1 METIF
6 RKIVKHKN
14 SIIFAFGIS
23 LILCF
28 ISSKFVSVNYDMND
42 YLPDDSKS
50 TISLDIMQDEFKGGI
65 PNARIMISNLTIP
78 EALEMKD
85 KLLNIDGVDEVTWLD
100 DVVNITEPIE
110 TLDSSIVKDYYKEGS
125 ALFRVTINE
134 NKRIE
139 AVNDI
144 RDLIGED
151 NAMAGTAV
159 NTATA
164 TEATSKE
171 VSRIILFIIP
181 ICLIV
186 LALTTTSWFEPI
198 LFMIT
203 IGVAILL
210 NQGTNILFGEISFVT
225 NAAGNVLQL
234 AVSMD
239 YAIFLLHRFA
249 EFRENGLNPEEAMV
263 QASVKS
269 VTSILSSGITT
280 VIGFAALI
288 LMRFK
293 IGPDMGIVMAKA
305 ISLSLLTV
313 LVLLPVLT
321 LYCYKII
328 DKTEHKLLIPKFDR
342 FSKLV
347 KRIMI
352 PLVVIFS
359 IVIVPSYLAQ
369 TKNSF
374 DYGSSRIFNENTKLG
389 SDTKLIEDTFG
400 KSNTLVLMVIKGD
413 FTTEKE
419 LSNEIKEIP
428 EVSSII
434 SYVDNAGVEI
444 PTEYV
449 DESIL
454 SELISDNYSRM
465 VINVKADYEGEE
477 TFNIVKKVR
486 DIVAKYYSNSYFLA
500 GESVSTYD
508 LMDTITADNIRVN
521 LIAIGAVFLVL
532 LIAFK
537 SLLIPVIL
545 VLSIETAIWINLGVP
560 YFIDETLHY
569 IAYLIIS
576 TVQLG
581 ATVDYAIL
589 LTNSYVENRRDY
601 FKKEALLKT
610 ISSVTLSIL
619 TSAIILSLAG
629 LLLGMISTHGIIKQ
643 LGSLLAKGTV
653 LSTTIVLF
661 VVPGLLY
668 ILDKPIQKTMYKPE
682 FKNIKEKNQN
692 IKIVNE
698 IVNN

>member
-1 METIF
+1 
-6 RKIVKHKN
+6 
-14 SIIFAFGIS
+14 
-23 LILCF
+23 
-28 ISSKFVSVNYDMND
+28 
-42 YLPDDSKS
+42 
-50 TISLDIMQDEFKGGI
+50 
-65 PNARIMISNLTIP
+65 
-78 EALEMKD
+78 
-85 KLLNIDGVDEVTWLD
+85 
-100 DVVNITEPIE
+100 
-110 TLDSSIVKDYYKEGS
+110 
-125 ALFRVTINE
+125 
-134 NKRIE
+134 
-139 AVNDI
+139 
-144 RDLIGED
+144 
-151 NAMAGTAV
+151 
-159 NTATA
+159 
-164 TEATSKE
+164 
-171 VSRIILFIIP
+171 
-181 ICLIV
+181 
-186 LALTTTSWFEPI
+186 
-198 LFMIT
+198 
-203 IGVAILL
+203 
-210 NQGTNILFGEISFVT
+210 
-225 NAAGNVLQL
+225 
-234 AVSMD
+234 
-239 YAIFLLHRFA
+239 
-249 EFRENGLNPEEAMV
+249 
-263 QASVKS
+263 
-269 VTSILSSGITT
+269 
-280 VIGFAALI
+280 
-288 LMRFK
+288 
-293 IGPDMGIVMAKA
+293 MGIVMAKA

-400 KSNTLVLMVIKGD
+400 KSNTLVLMVPKGD

-486 DIVAKYYSNSYFLA
+486 DIEAKYYSNSYFLA

-601 FKKEALLKT
+601 FKKKALLKT

>member
-1 METIF
+1 
-6 RKIVKHKN
+6 
-14 SIIFAFGIS
+14 
-23 LILCF
+23 
-28 ISSKFVSVNYDMND
+28 
-42 YLPDDSKS
+42 
-50 TISLDIMQDEFKGGI
+50 
-65 PNARIMISNLTIP
+65 
-78 EALEMKD
+78 
-85 KLLNIDGVDEVTWLD
+85 
-100 DVVNITEPIE
+100 
-110 TLDSSIVKDYYKEGS
+110 
-125 ALFRVTINE
+125 
-134 NKRIE
+134 
-139 AVNDI
+139 
-144 RDLIGED
+144 
-151 NAMAGTAV
+151 
-159 NTATA
+159 
-164 TEATSKE
+164 
-171 VSRIILFIIP
+171 
-181 ICLIV
+181 
-186 LALTTTSWFEPI
+186 
-198 LFMIT
+198 
-203 IGVAILL
+203 
-210 NQGTNILFGEISFVT
+210 
-225 NAAGNVLQL
+225 
-234 AVSMD
+234 
-239 YAIFLLHRFA
+239 
-249 EFRENGLNPEEAMV
+249 
-263 QASVKS
+263 
-269 VTSILSSGITT
+269 
-280 VIGFAALI
+280 
-288 LMRFK
+288 
-293 IGPDMGIVMAKA
+293 
-305 ISLSLLTV
+305 
-313 LVLLPVLT
+313 
-321 LYCYKII
+321 
-328 DKTEHKLLIPKFDR
+328 
-342 FSKLV
+342 
-347 KRIMI
+347 
-352 PLVVIFS
+352 
-359 IVIVPSYLAQ
+359 
-369 TKNSF
+369 
-374 DYGSSRIFNENTKLG
+374 
-389 SDTKLIEDTFG
+389 
-400 KSNTLVLMVIKGD
+400 
-413 FTTEKE
+413 
-419 LSNEIKEIP
+419 LSNEIKDIP

-486 DIVAKYYSNSYFLA
+486 DIAAKYYSNSYFLA

>member
-1 METIF
+1 M
-6 RKIVKHKN
+6 
-14 SIIFAFGIS
+14 
-23 LILCF
+23 
-28 ISSKFVSVNYDMND
+28 
-42 YLPDDSKS
+42 
-50 TISLDIMQDEFKGGI
+50 
-65 PNARIMISNLTIP
+65 
-78 EALEMKD
+78 
-85 KLLNIDGVDEVTWLD
+85 
-100 DVVNITEPIE
+100 
-110 TLDSSIVKDYYKEGS
+110 
-125 ALFRVTINE
+125 
-134 NKRIE
+134 
-139 AVNDI
+139 
-144 RDLIGED
+144 
-151 NAMAGTAV
+151 
-159 NTATA
+159 
-164 TEATSKE
+164 
-171 VSRIILFIIP
+171 
-181 ICLIV
+181 
-186 LALTTTSWFEPI
+186 
-198 LFMIT
+198 
-203 IGVAILL
+203 
-210 NQGTNILFGEISFVT
+210 
-225 NAAGNVLQL
+225 
-234 AVSMD
+234 
-239 YAIFLLHRFA
+239 
-249 EFRENGLNPEEAMV
+249 
-263 QASVKS
+263 
-269 VTSILSSGITT
+269 
-280 VIGFAALI
+280 
-288 LMRFK
+288 
-293 IGPDMGIVMAKA
+293 
-305 ISLSLLTV
+305 
-313 LVLLPVLT
+313 
-321 LYCYKII
+321 
-328 DKTEHKLLIPKFDR
+328 
-342 FSKLV
+342 
-347 KRIMI
+347 
-352 PLVVIFS
+352 
-359 IVIVPSYLAQ
+359 
-369 TKNSF
+369 
-374 DYGSSRIFNENTKLG
+374 
-389 SDTKLIEDTFG
+389 
-400 KSNTLVLMVIKGD
+400 
-413 FTTEKE
+413 
-419 LSNEIKEIP
+419 
-428 EVSSII
+428 
-434 SYVDNAGVEI
+434 
-444 PTEYV
+444 

-486 DIVAKYYSNSYFLA
+486 DIAAKYYSNSYFLA

>member
-1 METIF
+1 
-6 RKIVKHKN
+6 
-14 SIIFAFGIS
+14 
-23 LILCF
+23 
-28 ISSKFVSVNYDMND
+28 
-42 YLPDDSKS
+42 
-50 TISLDIMQDEFKGGI
+50 
-65 PNARIMISNLTIP
+65 
-78 EALEMKD
+78 
-85 KLLNIDGVDEVTWLD
+85 
-100 DVVNITEPIE
+100 
-110 TLDSSIVKDYYKEGS
+110 
-125 ALFRVTINE
+125 
-134 NKRIE
+134 
-139 AVNDI
+139 
-144 RDLIGED
+144 
-151 NAMAGTAV
+151 
-159 NTATA
+159 
-164 TEATSKE
+164 
-171 VSRIILFIIP
+171 
-181 ICLIV
+181 
-186 LALTTTSWFEPI
+186 
-198 LFMIT
+198 
-203 IGVAILL
+203 
-210 NQGTNILFGEISFVT
+210 
-225 NAAGNVLQL
+225 
-234 AVSMD
+234 
-239 YAIFLLHRFA
+239 
-249 EFRENGLNPEEAMV
+249 
-263 QASVKS
+263 
-269 VTSILSSGITT
+269 
-280 VIGFAALI
+280 
-288 LMRFK
+288 
-293 IGPDMGIVMAKA
+293 MGIVMAKA

-400 KSNTLVLMVIKGD
+400 KSNTLVLMVPKGD

-486 DIVAKYYSNSYFLA
+486 DIAAKYYSNSYFLA

-601 FKKEALLKT
+601 FKKKALLKT